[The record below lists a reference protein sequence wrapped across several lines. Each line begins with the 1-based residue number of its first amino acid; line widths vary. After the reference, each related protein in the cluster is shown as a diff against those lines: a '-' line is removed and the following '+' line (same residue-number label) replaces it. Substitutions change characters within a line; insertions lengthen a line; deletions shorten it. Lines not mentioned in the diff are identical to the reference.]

1 MPDSNIKLGER
12 KEVLILH
19 YSGLEKDRL
28 SLHLW
33 GEDTWLSKKDAE
45 LLKQW
50 LEECLKDG

>member
-28 SLHLW
+28 NLHLW